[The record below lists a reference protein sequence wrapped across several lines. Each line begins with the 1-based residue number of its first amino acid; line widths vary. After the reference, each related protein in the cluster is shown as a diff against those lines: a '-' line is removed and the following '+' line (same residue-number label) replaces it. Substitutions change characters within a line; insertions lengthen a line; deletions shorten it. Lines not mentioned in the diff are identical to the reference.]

1 MVKKNKNMI
10 HMIVLFILY
19 IICSEQITTI
29 TSSSPPQ
36 AIQVLN
42 NGEMYLYQSYFDV
55 SFQNINV
62 VQNLTINGDLY
73 IEKEKSFFINNILI
87 NTNANEL
94 NYLSTTEVSRDSHL
108 STINSVE
115 K

>member
-87 NTNANEL
+87 KW
-94 NYLSTTEVSRDSHL
+94 
-108 STINSVE
+108 INRRW
-115 K
+115 